1 MKKKEIK
8 YIVDS
13 ASSQNGI
20 NRTRFIFLLERTKK
34 LEKNKMTILQ
44 DIGHQAMKEDDLWD
58 TGERMRSIVRQWKL
72 VSLLPGE
79 SS

>member
-44 DIGHQAMKEDDLWD
+44 DIGHQAMKDSD
-58 TGERMRSIVRQWKL
+58 
-72 VSLLPGE
+72 P
-79 SS
+79 